1 MLFHVG
7 ALWRLNELGWLPRLS
22 FVSSV
27 SGGSITAGVLAA
39 KWHELRF
46 GDDGAATNFPDVIA
60 GPLHALANRT
70 IDVPSIL
77 TGIITPRITI
87 GDRTTAALRRHVFGD
102 ATMADL
108 PDEPRFIITATNL
121 SSGSLWRFSKPY
133 MRDWQVGRVPEPR
146 VPLAQAVAASAAFP
160 PVLSPVTLEVAPAS
174 WDVVES
180 KPREDLSPWP
190 PRAIK
195 LSDGGVYDNLGL
207 QPVLQRCATILVSDG
222 GGHMSYE
229 ARVPSDWLRHL
240 RRILAVVDNQVRSL
254 RKIGL
259 IDGYERGTFGGAYW
273 GIRGDISDYL
283 RQARKPV
290 TDALGAP
297 FAATLKLA
305 AMATRLASMDAGT
318 QEKLVNWGYAISD
331 VALRGM
337 VEAADRPPS
346 FPYRRGIP
354 A

>member
-1 MLFHVG
+1 
-7 ALWRLNELGWLPRLS
+7 
-22 FVSSV
+22 
-27 SGGSITAGVLAA
+27 
-39 KWHELRF
+39 
-46 GDDGAATNFPDVIA
+46 
-60 GPLHALANRT
+60 
-70 IDVPSIL
+70 
-77 TGIITPRITI
+77 
-87 GDRTTAALRRHVFGD
+87 
-102 ATMADL
+102 
-108 PDEPRFIITATNL
+108 
-121 SSGSLWRFSKPY
+121 
-133 MRDWQVGRVPEPR
+133 
-146 VPLAQAVAASAAFP
+146 
-160 PVLSPVTLEVAPAS
+160 VTLEVAPAS